1 MKKFSYFCRMKNRIG
16 YCCIPIGINE
26 NVSKKDHVFVN
37 RGMVR
42 KTFDV
47 KGLPY
52 VADLIVEN
60 LKDTLK
66 VIDYNIKNDIRV
78 YRLSSDSFP
87 WMSEYTFESL
97 PRFDE
102 IKSYLKQIGN
112 KIKENDIRVSYHPG
126 PFNVLGSENQSV
138 VIKTID
144 ELNKHAQLMD
154 LMELEQSTYYP
165 INIHVNTTQPTREEA
180 AKRFCEGFQ
189 LLSDSCKRR
198 LTVENDDKV
207 SQYSVKMLYDLV
219 YTQIKIP
226 IIFDQLH
233 HKLGPQDQTIEEALR
248 LALSTWKT
256 KPLTHMASS
265 IRNEDPKGLERAHA
279 DYIYEPI
286 ETFDLD
292 FDIEIESKAKDLAV
306 LKYRKDF
313 LLKS

>member
-1 MKKFSYFCRMKNRIG
+1 MKNRIG

>member
-1 MKKFSYFCRMKNRIG
+1 MENKIG
-16 YCCIPIGINE
+16 YCCICLGINE
-26 NVSKKDHVFVN
+26 GRAKKDLISVN
-37 RGMVR
+37 RGMVK
-42 KTFDV
+42 KTFDA
-47 KGLPY
+47 KGLSY
-52 VADLIVEN
+52 VSELVILN
-60 LKDTLK
+60 LQDTLK
-66 VIDYNIKNDIRV
+66 ILDYNIKNNIKV

-87 WMSEYTFESL
+87 WFTHYSFSDL
-97 PRFDE
+97 PKFDT
-102 IKSYLKQIGN
+102 IKLLLRKIGKFVN
-112 KIKENDIRVSYHPG
+112 ENDIRVSYHPS
-126 PFNVLGSENQSV
+126 PFCVLGSENQSV
-138 VIKTID
+138 VNKTID

-189 LLSDSCKRR
+189 LLSDSCKKR
-198 LTVENDDKV
+198 LTVENDDKL

-219 YTQIKIP
+219 HTQIGIP
-226 IIFDQLH
+226 IVFDQLH
-233 HKLGPQDQTIEEALR
+233 YKLGPQDQTLEEALR

-286 ETFDLD
+286 ETFDLE

-306 LKYRKDF
+306 LKYRKDY
-313 LLKS
+313 LIKS